1 MRDRALIA
9 RLRDEWLA
17 AFNRQDV
24 DRLDALVTSDL
35 VQLPPNRPA
44 LVGLVAARR
53 LWTQGFEVADSQL
66 RFVSREL
73 EVAGDWAFDWFDWMV
88 TITALKDGVRSSDSG
103 KSLWI
108 WRREADTWKVARS
121 MWNSDNANASF
132 WAGGWVT

>member
-1 MRDRALIA
+1 
-9 RLRDEWLA
+9 
-17 AFNRQDV
+17 
-24 DRLDALVTSDL
+24 
-35 VQLPPNRPA
+35 
-44 LVGLVAARR
+44 
-53 LWTQGFEVADSQL
+53 
-66 RFVSREL
+66 
-73 EVAGDWAFDWFDWMV
+73 MV